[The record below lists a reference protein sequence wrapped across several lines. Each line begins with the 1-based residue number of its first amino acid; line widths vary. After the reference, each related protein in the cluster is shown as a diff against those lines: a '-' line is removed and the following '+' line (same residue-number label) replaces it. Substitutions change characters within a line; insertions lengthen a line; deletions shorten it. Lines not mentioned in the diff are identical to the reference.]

1 MGRLLPRIS
10 SWVALTLCADG
21 IVRSAGDQCSTIC
34 DLIKAEVSSSEACA
48 KSRKS
53 LPRPKIGRVCQE
65 GFDEAFNLTC
75 RELCSFHRTSRLV
88 PSHLGGAC
96 DKRKREVPRPAVHK
110 ACVDGFNA
118 GLAATTT
125 LVTKCIESMDDDA
138 RNTFMDN
145 NANLLKQAD
154 AERDT
159 SETVAKARDAQ
170 QVQQR
175 EEAQERARTV
185 FEEKSAEVKREK
197 EALSKKQELETSR
210 AAEEAEQNRKQAEQE
225 RQARMGER
233 IKAAD
238 PKATKE
244 DKGVDSSV
252 APTAGSGTTAAHPRP
267 QRIVPG
273 ETRKDAPISGVQD
286 SSGAGASGANYTELP
301 WAVQAMGVGA
311 EKAWVPVEE
320 REAESRKGVDA
331 TPTGE
336 MPEEA
341 LALGKRTQG
350 LQSALED
357 YDTHEVNALPA
368 VVVEKEAYA
377 GLKDEHTNEV
387 RIDPTYRDMAER
399 VKGLEV
405 PLAKER
411 ASSAAVNG
419 QAALEPDLERDATS
433 EDEAV
438 VAPSNDRRQQNI
450 RMTESVKGLEFPLA
464 REGTTSEALDGQ
476 VGSEADLERDA
487 TSEDSAGIKL
497 SNDGPRQKEAAAT
510 GAVVAKRGAL
520 DDGIKYTGGAFQKS
534 REYPEALSAE
544 KVEDSELS
552 LVEQNDPPHERLGKG
567 EAAAENGLD
576 AGSENSAVTNLA
588 NDRVSLVTFMEEH
601 VQGSET
607 PLVRQDGPASN
618 FDDPEDE
625 SAMAE
630 NGTKSGSEDTLG
642 PIYHEGLIA

>member
-10 SWVALTLCADG
+10 SWAALTLCADG

-48 KSRKS
+48 KSRRS

-75 RELCSFHRTSRLV
+75 SELCSFHGTSRLV

-125 LVTKCIESMDDDA
+125 LVTKRIESMDDDA
-138 RNTFMDN
+138 RNSFMDN
-145 NANLLKQAD
+145 NANLLKEAD

-159 SETVAKARDAQ
+159 SEEVAKARDAQ

-175 EEAQERARTV
+175 EEAQERARKA

-197 EALSKKQELETSR
+197 EALSKKQELETAR
-210 AAEEAEQNRKQAEQE
+210 AAEEAEQSRKQAEQE
-225 RQARMGER
+225 RQER
-233 IKAAD
+233 IKAED
-238 PKATKE
+238 PKETKE
-244 DKGVDSSV
+244 DTGVDSS
-252 APTAGSGTTAAHPRP
+252 AATTAGSGTAAAHPRP
-267 QRIVPG
+267 QRIVAG
-273 ETRKDAPISGVQD
+273 ETRTDAPISGVQD
-286 SSGAGASGANYTELP
+286 SSGAGAGGAHYPELP
-301 WAVQAMGVGA
+301 WAVQAMEVEA
-311 EKAWVPVEE
+311 EKAWVPAEE
-320 REAESRKGVDA
+320 RGVESREGAEA

-341 LALGKRTQG
+341 LAPGQRTQG

-357 YDTHEVNALPA
+357 YNTHEVNALPA

-377 GLKDEHTNEV
+377 GLKDERTIEV
-387 RIDPTYRDMAER
+387 RNDPTYRDMAES

-405 PLAKER
+405 PLTKER
-411 ASSAAVNG
+411 ASSEAVDG
-419 QAALEPDLERDATS
+419 QAGLELDLERDATS
-433 EDEAV
+433 EDDAAI
-438 VAPSNDRRQQNI
+438 APSNDRRQQNI
-450 RMTESVKGLEFPLA
+450 RMTERVKGLEFPLA
-464 REGTTSEALDGQ
+464 QEGAPSEALDGQ
-476 VGSEADLERDA
+476 AGSEADLERDA
-487 TSEDSAGIKL
+487 TSEDSAGIEL
-497 SNDGPRQKEAAAT
+497 PNNGRHQKEASAT
-510 GAVVAKRGAL
+510 GAVLAKQGAL
-520 DDGIKYTGGAFQKS
+520 DDGLKYTGGAFQKS

-544 KVEDSELS
+544 NVEDSELS
-552 LVEQNDPPHERLGKG
+552 LVEQNDPPRERLGKG
-567 EAAAENGLD
+567 EAATETGLD
-576 AGSENSAVTNLA
+576 AGSENSAITNLA
-588 NDRVSLVTFMEEH
+588 NDRVSLQAFIEEH

-607 PLVRQDGPASN
+607 PLERQSGPANN
-618 FDDPEDE
+618 FDDPDDE

-630 NGTKSGSEDTLG
+630 NGTKSGSEDTLE